1 MKRLYILSASMLVI
15 MALSFILFSTNNTD
29 KINIAFLNSY
39 GLEVNNKSIE
49 NERVKIPEDFD
60 LVYEGYNE
68 LQKKAGLDLRE
79 YRGEE
84 GIRYTYIVRN
94 FPYYMYGISSD
105 EIVRANV
112 ISINNIP
119 VGGDVMIVNA
129 GGFMLDLNFLNGKRD

>member
-1 MKRLYILSASMLVI
+1 MKRLYILSASMLVA
-15 MALSFILFSTNNTD
+15 MALSFMLFSTNNAD

-49 NERVKIPEDFD
+49 NERVKIPKDFD
-60 LVYEGYNE
+60 LVYEGYND
-68 LQKKAGLDLRE
+68 LQKKAGLDLKE
-79 YRGEE
+79 HAGEE

-94 FPYYMYGISSD
+94 FPYYMYGISSE